1 MRYIIFISLICF
13 SLSLSKASNPLTE
26 FLPATVSYNQ
36 NIPDPVSW
44 FGFMP
49 GDRHLSHDQVLAYAR
64 EIARL
69 SERVVIEEYARSHE
83 NRPLVHLIFTSE
95 ENQRQLNSLK
105 TSHVNFSQPGTNQK
119 PEDVPLVVLLG
130 YGVHGNESSATNSS
144 VLTMYYLAAA
154 QGPIDRLIAPANHY
168 SGGPVPQSRW
178 IYPA

>member
-36 NIPDPVSW
+36 SIPDPASW

-69 SERVVIEEYARSHE
+69 DRKSVV
-83 NRPLVHLIFTSE
+83 
-95 ENQRQLNSLK
+95 
-105 TSHVNFSQPGTNQK
+105 
-119 PEDVPLVVLLG
+119 
-130 YGVHGNESSATNSS
+130 
-144 VLTMYYLAAA
+144 
-154 QGPIDRLIAPANHY
+154 
-168 SGGPVPQSRW
+168 
-178 IYPA
+178 